1 MPIFS
6 KLKKRKDF
14 VRAAKSGVSVA
25 TRSMVIQAVF
35 QKENTVDMAR
45 IGYTTTKK
53 IGKANVRNRCRRRL
67 RAAAALFFADLALS
81 KADYVLIAR
90 YCTADIDWQ
99 KLCDDLQYGIKKI
112 NKLLNGETDCAEQND
127 KTSVSAID

>member
-1 MPIFS
+1 MPIFL

-14 VRAAKSGVSVA
+14 VRTAKSGVSVA
-25 TRSMVIQAVF
+25 TRSIVIQAVF
-35 QKENTVDMAR
+35 QKENTADVAR

-67 RAAAALFFADLALS
+67 RAAAALFFGDLAFS
-81 KADYVLIAR
+81 NADYVLIAR

-99 KLCDDLQYGIKKI
+99 ELCKDLQYGIKKI

-127 KTSVSAID
+127 KTPVSVTD